1 MLTIHSDIYDRTHS
15 LKETIAILSDKK
27 NAITDDMV
35 LNLVTKYFFA
45 YFYPESVDNKI
56 DLASVEKLREDYDMY
71 FKMRETAFQFAKYD
85 IIHQN
90 HIYNFISHHEYPIT
104 MLGDIAATTILVK
117 DIAQRELSSALQAN
131 AYRWLDLGT
140 GTGILLLAQYIQA
153 MRNGYTSLQN
163 IGIDNHPYAVKTTDK
178 LIQKLWCGAAIYGD
192 TTQKNTYL
200 ELYGDAPIHHVSNE
214 TIPPRN
220 SRMNTKSD
228 PFFQNTTALYAVL
241 DQYIKPETQFFPNR
255 LDVRVHH
262 SPCGQTMSCTPDNKF
277 LHKEL
282 FVGQNSPEQQT
293 TYIQEKIDRLKL
305 SLIRCLQIQVCWEI
319 VDPDKIGRQLIESG
333 KVSPSTIHIARRRS

>member
-1 MLTIHSDIYDRTHS
+1 MLTIHPDIYDRENS
-15 LKETIAILSDKK
+15 LKQTIEILCDTK
-27 NAITDDMV
+27 NAVTDDLT

-45 YFYPESVDNKI
+45 YFYPESVDQTI
-56 DLASVEKLREDYDMY
+56 DIASVEKFRQDYDDY
-71 FKMRETAFQFAKYD
+71 FKAKEIAFQRSNDFMLHKNP
-85 IIHQN
+85 IHKF
-90 HIYNFISHHEYPIT
+90 IYTHEYPIT

-131 AYRWLDLGT
+131 TYRWLDLGT

-153 MRNGYTSLQN
+153 MRNGYTSLQK
-163 IGIDNHPYAVKTTDK
+163 IGIDNHPYAVRTTDK

-200 ELYGDAPIHHVSNE
+200 QLYGDSPIHHVSNE

-262 SPCGQTMSCTPDNKF
+262 SPFGQTMSCTPDNKF

-282 FVGQNSPEQQT
+282 FVGQNYPEQQT

-305 SLIRCLQIQVCWEI
+305 SLIRCLQLEVCWEI
-319 VDPDKIGRQLIESG
+319 VDPDKIGWQLIESG